1 MKKGKTYKII
11 AVVLLLVALAIGGW
25 FVYGLYTKDTRTVEV
40 HENQAN
46 IEVKNGQE
54 FTIVLNSN
62 PSTGYS
68 WSISDTYDKSIV
80 QAIGNVFKPSS
91 TKKIG
96 APGEEL
102 WTFKGAGRGN
112 TKINFTY
119 SRKWEGKS
127 SQETLKNFSLTVK

>member
-1 MKKGKTYKII
+1 MKKYKTYEIV
-11 AVVLLLVALAIGGW
+11 AATLLLITLAVGGW
-25 FVYGLYTKDTRTVEV
+25 FAYGLYTKDTRTVKV
-40 HENQAN
+40 HENQEN

-68 WSISDTYDKSIV
+68 WSISDTYDKNIV
-80 QAIGNVFKPSS
+80 QMIGNVFKPSG

-102 WTFKGAGRGN
+102 WTFKGVGRGS
-112 TKINFTY
+112 TKINLTY

-127 SQETLKNFSLTVK
+127 SQETPKNFNITVK